1 MSSKLKFAY
10 DETETGIAF
19 RISEEANQALEKSA
33 QKAERAKK
41 REAKLR
47 LEDHLKRFPDWTL

>member
-19 RISEEANQALEKSA
+19 RISEEANQTLQASAL
-33 QKAERAKK
+33 KAERAKK

-47 LEDHLKRFPDWTL
+47 LEDHLKRFPDWQM